1 VSPKVVWLFGRLSGD
16 SPRFRRLFRTTDAG
30 RHWSSLRVP
39 LTLSADD
46 ALDAVDGTLGFATSG
61 PALWRTADGGRHWT
75 EIHSVIARR

>member
-1 VSPKVVWLFGRLSGD
+1 
-16 SPRFRRLFRTTDAG
+16 
-30 RHWSSLRVP
+30 VP

-46 ALDAVDGTLGFATSG
+46 ALDAVDGALGFATSG